1 MNPYLLAFSIYAL
14 LITPVTLHVSVRV
27 GRQVRY
33 RLRVQAAGL
42 PFLRKIKEPQPQ
54 EEHTVHE
61 EDVAR
66 TLSEPWIWP
75 ALRAIGLKRLRRAL
89 HAVHLESAYLHVR
102 FSFDDAAATALCYA
116 ALQTLLRTLAC
127 AGALPRTLDGR
138 VEMDFRAEGTEVFTS
153 GIIGARLGSL
163 GMAAIQLGAA
173 LLGARARLNRT
184 EEETYAAASH

>member
-14 LITPVTLHVSVRV
+14 LITPVTLHCSVRV
-27 GRQVRY
+27 GKAVRY
-33 RLRVQAAGL
+33 RLRIQAAGL
-42 PFLRKIKEPQPQ
+42 PFIRKTKEPPPQ
-54 EEHTVHE
+54 EERTVHE

-75 ALRAIGLKRLRRAL
+75 AIRAVGLRRLKRLLRAI
-89 HAVHLESAYLHVR
+89 HLESAYLHVR

-116 ALQTLLRTLAC
+116 AVQTLLRTLAC
-127 AGALPRTLDGR
+127 AGVLPRVLDGR
-138 VEMDFRAEGTEVFTS
+138 VEMDFQAKGTEVFAS
-153 GIIGARLGSL
+153 GIISARLGSL

-173 LLGARARLNRT
+173 LLAERARRNRT

>member
-14 LITPVTLHVSVRV
+14 LITPVTLHCSVRV
-27 GRQVRY
+27 GKAVRY
-33 RLRVQAAGL
+33 RLRIQAAGL
-42 PFLRKIKEPQPQ
+42 PFIRKTKEPPPQ
-54 EEHTVHE
+54 EERTVHE

-75 ALRAIGLKRLRRAL
+75 AIRAVGLRRFKRLLRAI
-89 HAVHLESAYLHVR
+89 HLESAYLHVR

-116 ALQTLLRTLAC
+116 AVQTLLRTLAC
-127 AGALPRTLDGR
+127 AGVLPRVLDGR
-138 VEMDFRAEGTEVFTS
+138 VEMDFQAKGTEVFAS
-153 GIIGARLGSL
+153 GIISARLGSL

-173 LLGARARLNRT
+173 LLGERARRNRT

>member
-14 LITPVTLHVSVRV
+14 LITPVTLHASVRV

-42 PFLRKIKEPQPQ
+42 PFIRKTKEPTPQ
-54 EEHTVHE
+54 EERTVHE

-75 ALRAIGLKRLRRAL
+75 MLRAIGLKRLKRML
-89 HAVHLESAYLHVR
+89 CILHLESAYIHVR

-116 ALQTLLRTLAC
+116 ALQTLLRALAC
-127 AGALPRTLDGR
+127 AEALPRALDGR
-138 VEMDFRAEGTEVFTS
+138 VEMDFQAKGTEVFAS

-173 LLGARARLNRT
+173 LLDERARRKRT

>member
-1 MNPYLLAFSIYAL
+1 MNPYLMAFSIYAL
-14 LITPVTLHVSVRV
+14 LITPVTLHASVRV

-42 PFLRKIKEPQPQ
+42 PFIRKTKEPSPQ
-54 EEHTVHE
+54 EERTVHE

-66 TLSEPWIWP
+66 TLSEPWLWP
-75 ALRAIGLKRLRRAL
+75 ALRAIGLKRLKRLLR
-89 HAVHLESAYLHVR
+89 AVHLESAYLHVR
-102 FSFDDAAATALCYA
+102 FSFDDAAATALSYA

-127 AGALPRTLDGR
+127 AGALPRTLGGR
-138 VEMDFRAEGTEVFTS
+138 VVMDFRAEGTEVFAS

-163 GMAAIQLGAA
+163 GIAAIQLGAA
-173 LLGARARLNRT
+173 LLAERARRNRT

>member
-1 MNPYLLAFSIYAL
+1 MNPYLLAFSVYAL
-14 LITPVTLHVSVRV
+14 LITPVTLHGSVRV
-27 GRQVRY
+27 GRAVRY

-42 PFLRKIKEPQPQ
+42 PFVRRTKEPPPQ
-54 EEHTVHE
+54 EERTVHE

-75 ALRAIGLKRLRRAL
+75 AIRAVGLRRLKRLLRAI
-89 HAVHLESAYLHVR
+89 HLESAYLHVR

-116 ALQTLLRTLAC
+116 AVQTLLRTLAC
-127 AGALPRTLDGR
+127 AGVLPRVLDGR
-138 VEMDFRAEGTEVFTS
+138 VEMDFQAKGTEVFAS
-153 GIIGARLGSL
+153 GIISARLGSL

-173 LLGARARLNRT
+173 LLGERARRNRT

>member
-14 LITPVTLHVSVRV
+14 LITPVTLHCSVRV
-27 GRQVRY
+27 GKAVRY
-33 RLRVQAAGL
+33 RLRIQAAGL
-42 PFLRKIKEPQPQ
+42 PFIRKTKEPPPQ
-54 EEHTVHE
+54 EERTVHE

-75 ALRAIGLKRLRRAL
+75 AIRAVGLRRLKRLLRAL
-89 HAVHLESAYLHVR
+89 HLESAYLHVR

-127 AGALPRTLDGR
+127 AGVLPRVLDGR
-138 VEMDFRAEGTEVFTS
+138 VEMDFQAKGTEVFAS
-153 GIIGARLGSL
+153 GIISARLGSL

-173 LLGARARLNRT
+173 LLGERARRNRT

>member
-14 LITPVTLHVSVRV
+14 LITPVTLHCSVRV
-27 GRQVRY
+27 GKAVRY
-33 RLRVQAAGL
+33 RLRIQAAGL
-42 PFLRKIKEPQPQ
+42 PFIRKTKEPPPQ
-54 EEHTVHE
+54 EERTVHE

-75 ALRAIGLKRLRRAL
+75 AIRAVGLRRLKRLLRAI
-89 HAVHLESAYLHVR
+89 HLESAYLHVR

-116 ALQTLLRTLAC
+116 AVQTLLRTLAC
-127 AGALPRTLDGR
+127 AGVLPRGLDGR
-138 VEMDFRAEGTEVFTS
+138 VEMDFQAKGTEVFAS
-153 GIIGARLGSL
+153 GIISARLGSL

-173 LLGARARLNRT
+173 LLGERARRNRT

>member
-14 LITPVTLHVSVRV
+14 LITPVTLHCSVRV
-27 GRQVRY
+27 GKAVRY
-33 RLRVQAAGL
+33 RLRIQAAGL
-42 PFLRKIKEPQPQ
+42 PFIRKTKEPPPQ
-54 EEHTVHE
+54 EERTVHE

-75 ALRAIGLKRLRRAL
+75 AIRVVGLRRLKRLLRAI
-89 HAVHLESAYLHVR
+89 HLESAYLHVR

-116 ALQTLLRTLAC
+116 AVQTLLRTLAC
-127 AGALPRTLDGR
+127 AGVLPRVLDGR
-138 VEMDFRAEGTEVFTS
+138 VEMDFQAKGTEVFAS
-153 GIIGARLGSL
+153 GIISARLGSL

-173 LLGARARLNRT
+173 LLGERARRNRT

>member
-1 MNPYLLAFSIYAL
+1 MNPYLMAFSIYVL
-14 LITPVTLHVSVRV
+14 LITPVTLHASVRV

-33 RLRVQAAGL
+33 RLRVRAAGL
-42 PFLRKIKEPQPQ
+42 PFIRKTEEPPPQ
-54 EEHTVHE
+54 EERTVHE

-66 TLSEPWIWP
+66 TLSEPWLWP
-75 ALRAIGLKRLRRAL
+75 ALRAIGLKRLKRLLR
-89 HAVHLESAYLHVR
+89 AVHLESAYLHVR
-102 FSFDDAAATALCYA
+102 FSFDDAAVTALSYA

-127 AGALPRTLDGR
+127 AGVLPRTLEGR
-138 VEMDFRAEGTEVFTS
+138 VEMDFQAKGTEVFAS

-173 LLGARARLNRT
+173 LLAERARRNRT

>member
-14 LITPVTLHVSVRV
+14 LITPITLHVSVRV

-127 AGALPRTLDGR
+127 AGPCPGRWMGAWRWISGPRVR
-138 VEMDFRAEGTEVFTS
+138 KFS
-153 GIIGARLGSL
+153 Q
-163 GMAAIQLGAA
+163 AA
-173 LLGARARLNRT
+173 
-184 EEETYAAASH
+184 

>member
-14 LITPVTLHVSVRV
+14 LITPVTLHCSVRV
-27 GRQVRY
+27 GKAVRY
-33 RLRVQAAGL
+33 RLRIQAAGL
-42 PFLRKIKEPQPQ
+42 PFIRKTKEPPPQ
-54 EEHTVHE
+54 EERTVHE

-75 ALRAIGLKRLRRAL
+75 AKRAVGLRRLKRLLRAI
-89 HAVHLESAYLHVR
+89 HLESAYLHVR

-116 ALQTLLRTLAC
+116 AVQTLLRTLAC
-127 AGALPRTLDGR
+127 AGVLPRVLDGR
-138 VEMDFRAEGTEVFTS
+138 VEMDFQAKGTEVFAS
-153 GIIGARLGSL
+153 GIISARLGSL

-173 LLGARARLNRT
+173 LLGERARRNRT

>member
-1 MNPYLLAFSIYAL
+1 MNPYLMAFSIYVL
-14 LITPVTLHVSVRV
+14 LITPVTLHASVRV

-42 PFLRKIKEPQPQ
+42 PFIRKTEEPPPQ
-54 EEHTVHE
+54 EERTVHE

-66 TLSEPWIWP
+66 TLSEPWLWP
-75 ALRAIGLKRLRRAL
+75 ALRAIGLKRLKRLLR
-89 HAVHLESAYLHVR
+89 AVHLESAYLHVR
-102 FSFDDAAATALCYA
+102 FSFDDAAVTALSYA

-127 AGALPRTLDGR
+127 AGALPRTLGGR
-138 VEMDFRAEGTEVFTS
+138 VEMDFRAEGTEVFAS

-173 LLGARARLNRT
+173 LLAERARRNRT

>member
-14 LITPVTLHVSVRV
+14 LITPVTLHCSVRV
-27 GRQVRY
+27 GKAVRH
-33 RLRVQAAGL
+33 RLRIQAAGL
-42 PFLRKIKEPQPQ
+42 PFIRKTKEPPPQ
-54 EEHTVHE
+54 EERTVHE

-75 ALRAIGLKRLRRAL
+75 AIRAVGLRRLKRLLRAI
-89 HAVHLESAYLHVR
+89 HLESAYLHVR

-116 ALQTLLRTLAC
+116 AVQTLLRTLAC
-127 AGALPRTLDGR
+127 AGVLPRVLDGR
-138 VEMDFRAEGTEVFTS
+138 VEMDFQAKGTEVFAS
-153 GIIGARLGSL
+153 GIISARLGSL

-173 LLGARARLNRT
+173 LLGERARRNRT

>member
-14 LITPVTLHVSVRV
+14 LITPVTLHASVRV

-42 PFLRKIKEPQPQ
+42 PFIRKTKEPTPQ
-54 EEHTVHE
+54 EERTVHE

-75 ALRAIGLKRLRRAL
+75 MLRAIGLKRLKRML
-89 HAVHLESAYLHVR
+89 CTLHLESAYIHVR

-116 ALQTLLRTLAC
+116 ALQTLLRALAC
-127 AGALPRTLDGR
+127 AGALPRALDGH
-138 VEMDFRAEGTEVFTS
+138 VEMDFQAKGTEVFAS

-173 LLGARARLNRT
+173 LLDERARRKRT

>member
-14 LITPVTLHVSVRV
+14 LITPVTLHASVRV

-42 PFLRKIKEPQPQ
+42 PFIRKTEEPPPQ
-54 EEHTVHE
+54 EERTVHE

-66 TLSEPWIWP
+66 TLSEPWLWP
-75 ALRAIGLKRLRRAL
+75 ALRAIGLKRLKRLLRV
-89 HAVHLESAYLHVR
+89 VHLESAYLHVR
-102 FSFDDAAATALCYA
+102 FSFDDAAATALSYA

-127 AGALPRTLDGR
+127 AGALPRTLGGR
-138 VEMDFRAEGTEVFTS
+138 VEMDFRAEGTEVFAS

-173 LLGARARLNRT
+173 LLAERARRNRT

>member
-14 LITPVTLHVSVRV
+14 LITPVTLHCSVRV
-27 GRQVRY
+27 GKAVRY
-33 RLRVQAAGL
+33 RLRIQAAGL
-42 PFLRKIKEPQPQ
+42 PFIRKTKEPPPQ
-54 EEHTVHE
+54 EERTVHE

-75 ALRAIGLKRLRRAL
+75 AIRAVGLRRLKRLLRAI
-89 HAVHLESAYLHVR
+89 HLESAYLHVR

-116 ALQTLLRTLAC
+116 AVQTLLRTLAC
-127 AGALPRTLDGR
+127 AGVLPRVLDGR
-138 VEMDFRAEGTEVFTS
+138 VEMDFQAKGTEVFAS
-153 GIIGARLGSL
+153 GIISARLGSL

-173 LLGARARLNRT
+173 LLGERARRNRS

>member
-1 MNPYLLAFSIYAL
+1 MNPYLMAFSIYAL
-14 LITPVTLHVSVRV
+14 LIAPVTLHASVRV

-42 PFLRKIKEPQPQ
+42 PFIRKTEEPTPQ
-54 EEHTVHE
+54 EERTVHE

-66 TLSEPWIWP
+66 TLSEPWLWP
-75 ALRAIGLKRLRRAL
+75 ALRAIGLKRLKRLLR
-89 HAVHLESAYLHVR
+89 AVHLESAYLHVR
-102 FSFDDAAATALCYA
+102 FSFDDAAATALSYA

-127 AGALPRTLDGR
+127 AGALPRTLEGR
-138 VEMDFRAEGTEVFTS
+138 VEMDFRAEGTEVFAS

-173 LLGARARLNRT
+173 LLAERARLNRT

>member
-14 LITPVTLHVSVRV
+14 LITPITLHISVRV

-102 FSFDDAAATALCYA
+102 FSFDDAAVTRRCKPCCGRWPARGPCPGRWMGAWRWISGPRVRKFSQA
-116 ALQTLLRTLAC
+116 A
-127 AGALPRTLDGR
+127 
-138 VEMDFRAEGTEVFTS
+138 
-153 GIIGARLGSL
+153 
-163 GMAAIQLGAA
+163 
-173 LLGARARLNRT
+173 
-184 EEETYAAASH
+184 

>member
-14 LITPVTLHVSVRV
+14 LITPVTLHCSVRV
-27 GRQVRY
+27 GKAVRY
-33 RLRVQAAGL
+33 RLRIQAAGL
-42 PFLRKIKEPQPQ
+42 PFIRKTKEPPPQ
-54 EEHTVHE
+54 EERTVHE

-75 ALRAIGLKRLRRAL
+75 AIRAVGLRRLKRLLRAI
-89 HAVHLESAYLHVR
+89 HLESAYLHVR

-116 ALQTLLRTLAC
+116 AVQTLLRTLAC
-127 AGALPRTLDGR
+127 AGVLPRVLDGR
-138 VEMDFRAEGTEVFTS
+138 VEMDFQAKGTEVFAS
-153 GIIGARLGSL
+153 GIISARLGSL

-173 LLGARARLNRT
+173 LLGERARRNRT

>member
-14 LITPVTLHVSVRV
+14 LITPVTLHCSVRV
-27 GRQVRY
+27 GKAVRY
-33 RLRVQAAGL
+33 RLRIQAAGL
-42 PFLRKIKEPQPQ
+42 PFIRKTKEPPPQ
-54 EEHTVHE
+54 EERTVHE

-75 ALRAIGLKRLRRAL
+75 AIRSVGLRRLKRLLRAI
-89 HAVHLESAYLHVR
+89 HLESAYLHVR

-116 ALQTLLRTLAC
+116 AVQTLLRTLAC
-127 AGALPRTLDGR
+127 AGVLPRVLDGR
-138 VEMDFRAEGTEVFTS
+138 VEMDFQAKGTEVFAS
-153 GIIGARLGSL
+153 GIISARLGSL

-173 LLGARARLNRT
+173 LLGERARRNRT

>member
-14 LITPVTLHVSVRV
+14 LITPVTLHCSVRV
-27 GRQVRY
+27 GKAVRY
-33 RLRVQAAGL
+33 RLRIQAAGL
-42 PFLRKIKEPQPQ
+42 PFIRKTKEPPPQ
-54 EEHTVHE
+54 EERTVHE

-75 ALRAIGLKRLRRAL
+75 AIRAVGLRRLKRLLRAI
-89 HAVHLESAYLHVR
+89 HLESAYLHVR

-116 ALQTLLRTLAC
+116 AVQTLLRTLAC
-127 AGALPRTLDGR
+127 AGVLPLVLDGR
-138 VEMDFRAEGTEVFTS
+138 VEMDFQAKGTEVFAS
-153 GIIGARLGSL
+153 GIISARLGSL

-173 LLGARARLNRT
+173 LLGERARRNRT

>member
-1 MNPYLLAFSIYAL
+1 MNPYLMAFSIYAL
-14 LITPVTLHVSVRV
+14 LITPVTLHASVRV

-42 PFLRKIKEPQPQ
+42 PFIRKTKEPSPQ
-54 EEHTVHE
+54 EERTVHE

-66 TLSEPWIWP
+66 TLSEPWLWP
-75 ALRAIGLKRLRRAL
+75 ALRAIGLKRLKRLLR
-89 HAVHLESAYLHVR
+89 AVHLESAYLHVR
-102 FSFDDAAATALCYA
+102 FSFDDAAATALSYA

-127 AGALPRTLDGR
+127 AGALPRTLEGR
-138 VEMDFRAEGTEVFTS
+138 VEMDFQAKGTEVFAS

-173 LLGARARLNRT
+173 LLGARARRNRT